1 MSDNQQYPSG
11 AVRERNRG
19 RGRFDL
25 SSPYAERRLAG
36 VSERGADKYTPRN
49 WERGMP
55 LERYIESALRH
66 LAKYRAG
73 LTDEDHLGQAYWN
86 LMAALHTEEL
96 VWQGR
101 YPAEFMPSFRGP
113 ERPEWACE
121 WPTTPGAAPPQGP
134 PSTPVR
140 SPEVD
145 PNACDMKEGPC
156 ACGAWHG
163 TLLKPAS
170 REATGAKYE
179 TLDPEGEPERL
190 RLCWELDEQVLRP
203 ARRDM
208 AHGESNE
215 TQDVPVMRVSHPHV
229 YGTVVAEQEAT

>member
-11 AVRERNRG
+11 AVRGSSKG
-19 RGRFDL
+19 RGAFEL
-25 SSPYAERRLAG
+25 LSPYALRRVALVA
-36 VSERGADKYTPRN
+36 EKGAANPNYGPRN
-49 WERGMP
+49 WEKGMP
-55 LERYIESALRH
+55 IERYIQSCIRH
-66 LAKYRAG
+66 LMQYLAG
-73 LTDEDHLGQAYWN
+73 CTNEDHLAQADWN
-86 LMAALHTEEL
+86 LDAAIHTEEL

-101 YPAEFMPSFRGP
+101 YPAEFMPSFRRP

-140 SPEVD
+140 ASEVD

-163 TLLKPAS
+163 TLLKPS
-170 REATGAKYE
+170 PQEGKYE

-190 RLCWELDEQVLRP
+190 RLCWELDEQVTKP

-208 AHGESNE
+208 SHGESNE
-215 TQDVPVMRVSHPHV
+215 VRDVPVMRVSHPYV